1 MSSLSINP
9 LIGGLLMIFS
19 RKEIIQIMIKIA
31 LIECLVEG
39 SIMFVLPYLQPL
51 MISTAAV
58 YLDAFLLV
66 LVSVPLIFYFVIRPY
81 LTSKNSIE
89 WLTAHYETQMNF
101 VTKTSQEL
109 IDKQYKEHQRTLK
122 RVTEDVALR
131 EERYALAAKGSNDGL
146 WDWDISS
153 GRVFFS
159 KRWNQMIGF
168 EETELE
174 ESKEMWLQRVHPED
188 CEKLLYHIEESLKS
202 NVEKNYQ
209 CEYRLLHK
217 NGQYLWFVSKW
228 VTLVNSND
236 QPVRMVGAQSDI
248 EKNKKIEEQLVHDAM
263 HDFLTKLP
271 NRNLLNDRLQQALLR
286 FKRAVSEDFALVL
299 FDLDNFKYINDSMGH
314 PVGDKL
320 LIHVGKSL
328 ASIVRNTDTVSRL
341 GGDEFAVIIQKP
353 VDKHSFHMMITR
365 MASVLTSPIKIQEY
379 LINPSVSMGIVWC
392 NKTSPYISSDEI
404 FRDADIALY
413 HAKKSGKSRF
423 VFYDNDLR
431 EEAQKKF
438 RISNN
443 LKSALNKKQFSV
455 FYQPIVL
462 AENGQ
467 IAGFEAL
474 LRWHHPELGFVS
486 PEQFIPIAEES
497 DMIVELG
504 NFVIQ
509 QSCETL
515 AKLIE
520 KYKPEENWYIC
531 INVSAKQLENNE
543 IIFEIERAIKE
554 NFLSYQNIKVE
565 VTESVLL
572 KHSDSELYIL
582 EELRKKG
589 IQIAIDDF
597 GTGYS
602 SLSTLHHFPFSYLK
616 IDRSFI
622 TNILTQTK
630 LKSMIKSIILMAKTL
645 DMRLVVEGV
654 ENVDQY
660 NILKEMEA
668 DYIQGYF
675 FSKPLPLVELH
686 SSIEKS
692 VYPLDW
698 HPPKKNSQM
707 N

>member
-1 MSSLSINP
+1 
-9 LIGGLLMIFS
+9 MIFT
-19 RKEIIQIMIKIA
+19 RKEIIQIMVKIA
-31 LIECLVEG
+31 LIECLAEG
-39 SIMFVLPYLQPL
+39 TIMFTLPYLEP
-51 MISTAAV
+51 MIIPTFAV
-58 YLDAFLLV
+58 YLDSFLLV
-66 LVSVPLIFYFVIRPY
+66 LFSVPLIFYFVIKPY

-89 WLTAHYETQMNF
+89 WLTNHYEKQMNI
-101 VTKTSQEL
+101 TAKSSQEL
-109 IDKQYKEHQRTLK
+109 IDKQYEEHQRTLK
-122 RVTEDVALR
+122 RVTEDVAIR

-146 WDWDISS
+146 WDWHVPS
-153 GRVFFS
+153 GRIFFS
-159 KRWNQMIGF
+159 KRWNEMIGF
-168 EETELE
+168 EDTELI
-174 ESKEMWLQRVHPED
+174 ESKEIWFQRVHPED
-188 CEKLLYHIEESLKS
+188 CEKLLYHIEEALKS
-202 NVEKNYQ
+202 NFEKNYQ

-217 NGQYLWFVSKW
+217 NGQYVWFVSKW
-228 VTLVNSND
+228 VTLIGEND
-236 QPVRMVGAQSDI
+236 QPSRMVGAQSDI

-353 VDKHSFHMMITR
+353 VDKHSFHMMVTR

-392 NKTSPYISSDEI
+392 NKTSPYVSSDEI

-462 AENGQ
+462 ATDGQ

-474 LRWHHPELGFVS
+474 LRWNHPELGFVS

-515 AKLIE
+515 SKLIE
-520 KYKPEENWYIC
+520 KYNPEGNWYVC

-543 IIFEIERAIKE
+543 IIFEVERAIKE
-554 NFLSYQNIKVE
+554 NFLSYKNIKVE
-565 VTESVLL
+565 VTESILL
-572 KHSDSELYIL
+572 KNSDSELYVL

-622 TNILTQTK
+622 TNILTQPK

-645 DMRLVVEGV
+645 DMKLVVEGV
-654 ENVDQY
+654 EYVEQY
-660 NILKEMEA
+660 NILTEMEA

-675 FSKPLPLVELH
+675 FSRPLPLVELH
-686 SSIEKS
+686 SSIEKG
-692 VYPLDW
+692 VYPLTW
-698 HPPKKNSQM
+698 HAPKPNNQVS
-707 N
+707 

>member
-1 MSSLSINP
+1 
-9 LIGGLLMIFS
+9 MIFS
-19 RKEIIQIMIKIA
+19 RKEIIEIMVKIT

-39 SIMFVLPYLQPL
+39 TIMFVLPYLEP
-51 MISTAAV
+51 MIMPAFAV

-66 LVSVPLIFYFVIRPY
+66 LFSAPLIFYFVIKRY

-89 WLTAHYETQMNF
+89 WLTLHYEKQMNLA
-101 VTKTSQEL
+101 VKSSQEL
-109 IDKQYKEHQRTLK
+109 IDKQYEEHQRTLK
-122 RVTEDVALR
+122 RVTEDVVVR

-146 WDWDISS
+146 WDWDIAS
-153 GRVFFS
+153 GRIFFS
-159 KRWNQMIGF
+159 KRWNEMIGF
-168 EETELE
+168 EETELVE
-174 ESKEMWLQRVHPED
+174 GKEIWFQRVHPED
-188 CEKLLYHIEESLKS
+188 CEKLLYHIEESVKS
-202 NVEKNYQ
+202 SFEKNYQ

-217 NGQYLWFVSKW
+217 NGQYVWFISKW
-228 VTLVNSND
+228 ITLIDSNG
-236 QPVRMVGAQSDI
+236 QAERMIGAQSDI

-286 FKRAVSEDFALVL
+286 FKRAVSEDFSLVL

-320 LIHVGKSL
+320 LIHVGKCL

-353 VDKHSFHMMITR
+353 VDKHSFHMMVTR
-365 MASVLTSPIKIQEY
+365 MASVLTSPIKIDEY

-392 NKTSPYISSDEI
+392 NKTSPYVSSDEI

-455 FYQPIVL
+455 FYQPIVF
-462 AENGQ
+462 AEDGQ

-474 LRWHHPELGFVS
+474 LRWNHPELGFVS

-515 AKLIE
+515 SNLIE
-520 KYKPEENWYIC
+520 KYNPEGQWYVC

-554 NFLSYQNIKVE
+554 SFLSYKNLKVE
-565 VTESVLL
+565 VTESILL
-572 KHSDSELYIL
+572 KNSDSELYVL

-602 SLSTLHHFPFSYLK
+602 SLSTLHHFPFSFLK

-622 TNILTQTK
+622 TNILTQPK

-654 ENVDQY
+654 EHVEQY

-686 SSIEKS
+686 KSIEKG

-698 HPPKKNSQM
+698 HLPKQNSEVS
-707 N
+707 

>member
-1 MSSLSINP
+1 
-9 LIGGLLMIFS
+9 MIFS
-19 RKEIIQIMIKIA
+19 HKEIVTIVLKIA

-39 SIMFVLPYLQPL
+39 VLTWGMPYVSIYFNPSWEPYLDPL
-51 MISTAAV
+51 ALILITT
-58 YLDAFLLV
+58 
-66 LVSVPLIFYFVIRPY
+66 PLIIFFIIRPY
-81 LTSKNSIE
+81 LMAKNSTGSLIE
-89 WLTAHYETQMNF
+89 QYEAKISATA
-101 VTKTSQEL
+101 KLSQAL
-109 IDKQYKEHQRTLK
+109 IDKQFEEHERVLK
-122 RVTEDVALR
+122 QVSEDVVMR

-146 WDWDISS
+146 WDWDILS
-153 GRVFFS
+153 GKIFYS
-159 KRWNQMIGF
+159 KRWNEMIGF
-168 EETELE
+168 EETELVE
-174 ESKEMWLQRVHPED
+174 GKEIWLQRVHPED

-202 NVEKNYQ
+202 SLEKNYQ

-217 NGQYLWFVSKW
+217 NGNYFWVVSKW
-228 VTLVNSND
+228 ITLFDNAGHAI
-236 QPVRMVGAQSDI
+236 RMVGAQSDI

-271 NRNLLNDRLQQALLR
+271 NRNLLNDRLQQVLLR

-353 VDKHSFHMMITR
+353 VDKHSFNMMVTR
-365 MASVLTSPIKIQEY
+365 MASVLTSPIKIDEY

-392 NKTSPYISSDEI
+392 NKTSPYTSSDEI

-423 VFYDNDLR
+423 VFYDNELR

-443 LKSALNKKQFSV
+443 LKSALNKNQFSV

-462 AENGQ
+462 TQDGQ
-467 IAGFEAL
+467 IAGFESL
-474 LRWHHPELGFVS
+474 LRWNHPDLGFV
-486 PEQFIPIAEES
+486 PPDQFIPIAEES

-509 QSCETL
+509 KSCETL
-515 AKLIE
+515 ATLIE
-520 KYKPEENWYIC
+520 KYNPERNWYVC
-531 INVSAKQLENNE
+531 INVSAKQLENND
-543 IIFEIERAIKE
+543 IIFEIERAIKD
-554 NFLSYQNIKVE
+554 NFLSYQNLKVE
-565 VTESVLL
+565 VTESILL
-572 KHSDSELYIL
+572 KNSDSELYIL

-602 SLSTLHHFPFSYLK
+602 SLSTLHHFPFSFLK

-622 TNILTQTK
+622 TNVVTQPK

-645 DMRLVVEGV
+645 DMKVVVEGV
-654 ENVDQY
+654 EQLEQY
-660 NILKEMEA
+660 SILKEMEA
-668 DYIQGYF
+668 DYIQGYY

-686 SSIEKS
+686 LRIEQG
-692 VYPLDW
+692 VYPLHW
-698 HPPKKNSQM
+698 EAPKASVQA
-707 N
+707 

>member
-1 MSSLSINP
+1 
-9 LIGGLLMIFS
+9 MIFS
-19 RKEIIQIMIKIA
+19 RKEIFQIVLKIV
-31 LIECLVEG
+31 LIESLVEYAVML
-39 SIMFVLPYLQPL
+39 ILPYIEKF
-51 MISTAAV
+51 ISSDIFP
-58 YLDAFLLV
+58 YLDVFALCIFAT
-66 LVSVPLIFYFVIRPY
+66 PLIFYFVIKPY

-89 WLTAHYETQMNF
+89 WMIKNYEEQMKILQKNSEELLN
-101 VTKTSQEL
+101 KQHQEYQKK
-109 IDKQYKEHQRTLK
+109 IKVMERDAY
-122 RVTEDVALR
+122 DR
-131 EERYALAAKGSNDGL
+131 EQRYALAAKGSHDGL
-146 WDWDISS
+146 WDWDIPS
-153 GRVFFS
+153 GRIFFS
-159 KRWNQMIGF
+159 KRWNEMIGF
-168 EETELE
+168 EDTELVE
-174 ESKEMWLQRVHPED
+174 CKEIWLQRVHPED

-202 NVEKNYQ
+202 DFEKNYQ

-217 NGQYLWFVSKW
+217 NGNYVWFMSKW
-228 VTLVNSND
+228 ITLLNSQG
-236 QPVRMVGAQSDI
+236 QPYRMVGAQSDI

-353 VDKHSFHMMITR
+353 VDKHSFHMMVTR
-365 MASVLTSPIKIQEY
+365 MASVLTSPIKIEEY

-462 AENGQ
+462 TTDGQ

-474 LRWHHPELGFVS
+474 LRWNHPELGFVS

-515 AKLIE
+515 SKLIA
-520 KYKPEENWYIC
+520 KYNPEANWYVC

-554 NFLSYQNIKVE
+554 NFLNYKNIKVE
-565 VTESVLL
+565 VTESILL
-572 KHSDSELYIL
+572 KNSDSELYVL

-622 TNILTQTK
+622 THILTQPK

-645 DMRLVVEGV
+645 DMRLVAEGV
-654 ENVDQY
+654 EYIEQY

-686 SSIEKS
+686 KSIEKS
-692 VYPLDW
+692 VYPLNW
-698 HPPKKNSQM
+698 HPPKQNNQT